1 MKIRRTILSLA
12 MIGALFA
19 PVAALAASL
28 TLPAGTQLNVTIDSA
43 LNTKTAQVGD
53 TFTAHVQ
60 PPYPFD
66 NGNLQGA
73 VITGEVTQVQK
84 AGQGTKPEM
93 QIRFNRIRL
102 TDGSSAPINGTVSA
116 SQPKKML
123 RNGATVAA
131 YTIGGMLVGN
141 AIAKTIFHSKGGGLL
156 GAAGGFLTGYNAKS
170 DLTFPAGSTM
180 TVKLIDTLQVFRQ
193 ASHH

>member
-1 MKIRRTILSLA
+1 MNIRRTILSLA
-12 MIGALFA
+12 MIGALAA
-19 PVAALAASL
+19 PIAAVAAMV
-28 TLPAGTQLNVTIDSA
+28 TLPAGTELNVTIDSA

-73 VITGEVTQVQK
+73 VVTGEVTQVQK

-93 QIRFNRIRL
+93 QVRFDTIRL
-102 TDGSSAPINGTVSA
+102 ADGSSAPINGTVSA
-116 SQPKKML
+116 SQPKKTL
-123 RNGATVAA
+123 QNGATVAA

-141 AIAKTIFHSKGGGLL
+141 AIAKTIFQSKGGGLL
-156 GAAGGFLTGYNAKS
+156 GAAGGFLVGYNAKS
-170 DLTFPAGSTM
+170 DIQFPAGSQM
-180 TVKLIDTLQVFRQ
+180 TVKLIDTLQVLRQ

>member
-1 MKIRRTILSLA
+1 MISALLA
-12 MIGALFA
+12 PI
-19 PVAALAASL
+19 AALAAMF
-28 TLPAGTQLNVTIDSA
+28 TLPAGTELNVTIDSS
-43 LNTKTAQVGD
+43 LNTKTARVGD

-60 PPYPFD
+60 PPYPLD
-66 NGNLQGA
+66 NANLQGA
-73 VITGEVTQVQK
+73 VITGQVIQVQK

-93 QIRFNRIRL
+93 QVKFDSIRL
-102 TDGSSAPINGTVSA
+102 ADGSSAPIVGTVSA
-116 SQPKKML
+116 SQPKKTL

-141 AIAKTIFHSKGGGLL
+141 VLAKTIFHSKGGGLL
-156 GAAGGFLTGYNAKS
+156 GAAGGFLVGYNAKS
-170 DLTFPAGSTM
+170 DIEFPAGSQM